1 MRRIRERRN
10 DLLAIGAL
18 VVLSLSVGLYIVQ
31 HQRLRIPLL
40 EKAPFTLKAR
50 FATAQAVV
58 PGQGQTVRVAGVR
71 IGDIGGT
78 ELVDGQAVITMEL
91 DPEYRDLVHTDATAF
106 LRPKTGLK
114 DMFVDLNPG
123 TPKAP
128 LAGEDFTMPI
138 SSTLPD
144 VNPDEILASLDADT
158 RDYLRLLI
166 GGAGQ
171 GLRGR
176 GGDLRDVLKR
186 FEPTYRDLALVSQET
201 VKRRAE
207 LRRLVHALDQLNGE
221 LAGRDDE
228 IADLVRVA
236 GRVFKALAS
245 EKANV
250 RATVRELP
258 GALAKTRIAL
268 TRVES
273 MARVL
278 RPAAGHLVP
287 VARAMRQA
295 NEATAP
301 FAREAAP
308 IVRRDVRPF
317 VRAMR
322 PLVRELD
329 PTVGDLVPATPR
341 LTRAFTVL
349 NHLFNMLAHNPRGR
363 EGPDVPGR
371 DEGFLFYAAWLG
383 HQSVNIFSNADA
395 HGPQRALTLGGTCAT
410 IQGTAQ
416 SAPLLGELLGAAGVL
431 TDPRVCGGDQASPSQ
446 LRRTPVG
453 GTGR

>member
-1 MRRIRERRN
+1 MRRVREHRK

-18 VVLSLSVGLYIVQ
+18 IALSLSVGLYILQ

-40 EKAPFTLKAR
+40 EEAPFTLKAR
-50 FATAQAVV
+50 FVTAQAVV

-78 ELVDGQAVITMEL
+78 ELVDGQAVITMQL
-91 DPEYRDLVHTDATAF
+91 DREYRDLVHTDATAF

-123 TPKAP
+123 TPQAP
-128 LAGEDFTMPI
+128 PARKGFTLPI

-166 GGAGQ
+166 NGAGN

-176 GGDLRDVLKR
+176 GRDLRDVLKR
-186 FEPTYRDLALVSQET
+186 FEPTYRDLALISHET
-201 VKRRAE
+201 VKRRVE
-207 LRRLVHALDQLNGE
+207 LRRLVHALAQLNGR
-221 LAGRDDE
+221 LAGRDEDL
-228 IADLVRVA
+228 AGLVRVA
-236 GRVFKALAS
+236 GRVFKALSA

-258 GALAKTRIAL
+258 GALEKTRTAL
-268 TRVES
+268 TKVES
-273 MARVL
+273 MAHVL
-278 RPAAGHLVP
+278 RPAAGHLLP
-287 VARAMRQA
+287 VAKALRQA
-295 NEATAP
+295 NEETAP

-308 IVRRDVRPF
+308 IVRADVRPF
-317 VRAMR
+317 VGAMR
-322 PLVRELD
+322 PLTRELS
-329 PTVGDLVPATPR
+329 PAAKDLVPAAPR
-341 LTRAFTVL
+341 LTRAVTVL
-349 NHLFNMLAHNPRGR
+349 NHFFNMLASNPGGR
-363 EGPDVPGR
+363 QGPDVPGR

-431 TDPRVCGGDQASPSQ
+431 TDPRVCGRDTATPSQ

-453 GTGR
+453 GTRR